1 MAPHL
6 QLLTHIDIDL
16 TDEQGLLAEDLA
28 EHDPQGSRALL
39 AALNLQTAGASSGP
53 RAERFDFAV
62 YKATGDRRLASLF
75 GRAA

>member
-6 QLLTHIDIDL
+6 QLLTPIDIDL

-28 EHDPQGSRALL
+28 ERDPQESRARL
-39 AALNLQTAGASSGP
+39 AALNLQTAGAPAGDD

-62 YKATGDRRLASLF
+62 YKATGDHRLASLF
-75 GRAA
+75 S